1 MEIQEP
7 KIVKV
12 KVWHGASG
20 VPLYY
25 GLHDGSCYDC
35 SGRSFVD
42 VPEILKELVQ
52 RPATPQD
59 VPHMIFHDIL
69 DDEDVAGLKS
79 AGIIDPSVEQI
90 YQRMKSLRQQ
100 VSELQQKLD
109 QLEAEDDDWVED
121 TTETDDDQA

>member
-1 MEIQEP
+1 MEQEP

-12 KVWHGASG
+12 RVWHGQSG

-35 SGRSFVD
+35 TNRSFTD
-42 VPEILKELVQ
+42 VPEILKELAQ

-59 VPHMIFHDIL
+59 IPHMIFHDIL

-79 AGIIDPSVEQI
+79 AGIVDPSIEQI
-90 YQRMKSLRQQ
+90 YQRMKGLREQ
-100 VSELQQKLD
+100 VATLQLRLD
-109 QLEAEDDDWVED
+109 QLEAEDDSWVEEPAED
-121 TTETDDDQA
+121 A